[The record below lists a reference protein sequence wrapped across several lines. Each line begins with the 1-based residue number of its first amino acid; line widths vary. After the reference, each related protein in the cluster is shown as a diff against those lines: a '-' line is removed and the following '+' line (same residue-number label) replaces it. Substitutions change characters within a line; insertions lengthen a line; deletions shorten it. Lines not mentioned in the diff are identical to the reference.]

1 METPPDS
8 QKKTPSPFLILYVV
22 ASVQFLTPFMM
33 SATGVALPAI
43 GREFNAG
50 AVHLGLIEMVYIL
63 AVTLLLLPSGRFA
76 DIHGR
81 KKIFITG
88 ASIMTV
94 ATLFLAMSMN
104 IRFFIVLRFFQG
116 VGAAMI
122 TATSMAIITSVIPRH
137 KLGQAMGIII
147 ACVYMGLS
155 AGPTLAGI
163 MITNFGWRWI
173 FYAAVPLEL
182 AALLLTV
189 VKLKGEWAGARGQK
203 FDWAGSLIYMTALFA
218 LITGAA
224 GLEKV
229 HGALWLAGA
238 GGVLLVVFLF
248 FEARIPSPL
257 LDMHLLATNR
267 VFTFSN
273 IATWINYAACFGF
286 LFFFSIYLQSVKGLP
301 AQTAGLILVI
311 QPVIQ
316 AISSPIA
323 GRLADRYPPAYIA
336 TIGMVICTADLA
348 VAAAITA
355 DTPMVMIFLILGA
368 VGLGFGIF
376 SSPNT
381 TAVMSSVG
389 QEHYGI
395 AASLLATM
403 RGAGMLASMTLITAI
418 LSLFMGDHAVTV
430 DTIPAFITSMR
441 TAFVCF
447 SFLCAVGVGFSFVRF
462 QAREKTQ
469 PKTMK

>member
-1 METPPDS
+1 
-8 QKKTPSPFLILYVV
+8 
-22 ASVQFLTPFMM
+22 
-33 SATGVALPAI
+33 
-43 GREFNAG
+43 
-50 AVHLGLIEMVYIL
+50 
-63 AVTLLLLPSGRFA
+63 
-76 DIHGR
+76 
-81 KKIFITG
+81 
-88 ASIMTV
+88 
-94 ATLFLAMSMN
+94 
-104 IRFFIVLRFFQG
+104 
-116 VGAAMI
+116 
-122 TATSMAIITSVIPRH
+122 
-137 KLGQAMGIII
+137 
-147 ACVYMGLS
+147 
-155 AGPTLAGI
+155 
-163 MITNFGWRWI
+163 
-173 FYAAVPLEL
+173 
-182 AALLLTV
+182 
-189 VKLKGEWAGARGQK
+189 
-203 FDWAGSLIYMTALFA
+203 
-218 LITGAA
+218 
-224 GLEKV
+224 
-229 HGALWLAGA
+229 
-238 GGVLLVVFLF
+238 
-248 FEARIPSPL
+248 
-257 LDMHLLATNR
+257 MHLLATNR

-403 RGAGMLASMTLITAI
+403 RGGRHAGQHDPHHRDFIHVYGGPRRDGRHDSRFHHQHAHRLCLFFLSMCRGRRIFICPVSGKRKDTAQNNEVKTLSSFFIFLPLACGCLR
-418 LSLFMGDHAVTV
+418 LFSQVQ
-430 DTIPAFITSMR
+430 IYNN
-441 TAFVCF
+441 
-447 SFLCAVGVGFSFVRF
+447 
-462 QAREKTQ
+462 
-469 PKTMK
+469 PKKS